1 MSVALEKIHNAVM
14 VLMILFPYRIHYMH
28 QVDDRKMGHAAK
40 TR

>member
-1 MSVALEKIHNAVM
+1 MAIVLEKYIVMERISFPHN
-14 VLMILFPYRIHYMH
+14 IPYMH